1 MAKTQPPF
9 IWTLYPQSLRTTKL
23 CKKRDVINTPKYGP
37 RAAIQKR
44 KGPKQTENSGVSHSK
59 SLKEEPLDPNL
70 DVLEHSGS
78 KGGARVVIT
87 GRVIGSL
94 GDGDVLD
101 HTIDDVHSE
110 TLAAADDTDG
120 GRAGVDHLDVESLG
134 KLSGGVAHHVD
145 EGTSDSLVLSPSLHD
160 GGIWHDEEVVWG
172 EQVVSCQI
180 DDFTGEKDIGAILC
194 LLLILGLTID
204 AVHKYLVDSLRLESC
219 LLERR

>member
-1 MAKTQPPF
+1 MNIVRCFLLRPFRIFALHQSIFRVSPVAKTQPPF

-23 CKKRDVINTPKYGP
+23 CKKRNVITTPKYGP

-44 KGPKQTENSGVSHSK
+44 KDPKRTENSGVSHSK

-70 DVLEHSGS
+70 DVLEHSGGE
-78 KGGARVVIT
+78 GGARVVIT
-87 GRVIGSL
+87 GRVIGTL

-101 HTIDDVHSE
+101 LAVDDVHSE

-120 GRAGVDHLDVESLG
+120 GRTRMHHLDVESLG

-145 EGTSDSLVLSPSLHD
+145 EGTSDALVLSPSLHN
-160 GGIWHDEEVVWG
+160 GGIV
-172 EQVVSCQI
+172 
-180 DDFTGEKDIGAILC
+180 
-194 LLLILGLTID
+194 D
-204 AVHKYLVDSLRLESC
+204 AVHKYLVDSLLLESC